1 MPSATHVVHIRTVEA
16 SMHGS
21 LNKQSETGNPPN
33 RRWGIGVF
41 AVPVFIVVALV
52 GLALAQ
58 PAASTWISAAVQ
70 AEFAGSSLPQEA
82 ASTLLAQPAMTVR
95 AIKLY

>member
-1 MPSATHVVHIRTVEA
+1 
-16 SMHGS
+16 MHGS
-21 LNKQSETGNPPN
+21 LDKQGETGNRVY
-33 RRWGIGVF
+33 RRWGIAIF
-41 AVPVFIVVALV
+41 AVPVFVVIALI

-58 PAASTWISAAVQ
+58 PAASNWISAAVQ

-95 AIKLY
+95 AVRLY

>member
-1 MPSATHVVHIRTVEA
+1 
-16 SMHGS
+16 MHGS
-21 LNKQSETGNPPN
+21 FDKQGETGNRSN

-41 AVPVFIVVALV
+41 AVPVFLVIALI
-52 GLALAQ
+52 GLAVIK
-58 PAASTWISAAVQ
+58 PEASNWISAAVQ

-95 AIKLY
+95 AVRLY

>member
-1 MPSATHVVHIRTVEA
+1 
-16 SMHGS
+16 MHGS
-21 LNKQSETGNPPN
+21 FDKQGETGNRSY

-41 AVPVFIVVALV
+41 AVPVFVVIALI

-58 PAASTWISAAVQ
+58 PAASSWISAAVQ

-82 ASTLLAQPAMTVR
+82 ASTVLAQPAMTVR
-95 AIKLY
+95 AARLY